1 MIDES
6 INNGEVTFI
15 NSNTLGNGTI
25 LSRRAGNNYVW
36 IAEWEAGTEFYSGTS
51 QKPVEKRMLFTAGGS
66 SGQESGSLNLT
77 ETGKIVFLNSV
88 SYMLGVANKA
98 KIYYPTNNAQDIEF
112 NPILSWIPGI
122 STDTHNVFFSSD
134 FNDVKD
140 ATISDPLGATVSI
153 GQPLD
158 ANTFDPGSLEFGK
171 KYYWRVDEVN
181 DSSEAYKG
189 QVWSFTVEREALDLP
204 FANFEKVTAISSAA
218 KSDAN
223 DTVNGYGLGVDANF
237 PDQHSNG
244 IGSWVSSGNDDP
256 NNVWIQYDFDKQ
268 YKIHQMLVWNY
279 NQNLLT
285 SKGFNEVL
293 VQYSEDGNTWIDM
306 PEITKFEKAP
316 GKAYYDVHDSNN
328 VFDFN
333 DVIVKS
339 VRITALS
346 NYGTSKAYGL
356 SEVRFTYI
364 PVRAR
369 IPSPADG
376 TENVAFGTTF
386 KWRNGREALSHKF
399 YIGTDKDAVTNGTVT
414 AVSLNT
420 NSYSPNLS
428 LGNTYYWRVDELN
441 TNMDPSVW
449 QGNVWSFTTPSTILV
464 EGFENGYGNDTAA
477 NAVFL
482 TWKDSGELGNSSEN
496 GSYMGRRSEPFLD
509 TINHSG
515 GHSAPMEYD
524 NTSVS
529 YSEVVAETSKLQN
542 GSNWS
547 LGNPGALVIWF
558 MSDANDVNEPA
569 LDRLYVKIDST
580 KKVYN
585 GTASIRRAVWTKWE
599 IPLAGISLG
608 NVATMTIGVERINS
622 ATGST
627 GTIYLDD
634 IMLTQVSPL
643 PPAPVNPGTDGL
655 LAKYSMENNVQDS
668 SGNGLNGTL
677 TGLAN
682 GGLAYVDG
690 MAGFGKA
697 LVFDGNDDCVDLG
710 KPDAFNFE
718 GSFSI
723 SLWAKASAWSTGWGN
738 VMISNRGETT
748 GGGWQIRRYTN
759 NNICFTTRG
768 VSNDDTNT
776 EFNLALNEWDNIT
789 CVYDS
794 EAHTKSI
801 YINGVLDRT
810 VSLTGEVTKVT
821 ATTTKTY
828 IGARSNSGN
837 TGLDTGTFF
846 KGALDQII
854 IYNRALSAGEAAY
867 LAAPTN

>member
-1 MIDES
+1 M
-6 INNGEVTFI
+6 
-15 NSNTLGNGTI
+15 LH
-25 LSRRAGNNYVW
+25 
-36 IAEWEAGTEFYSGTS
+36 
-51 QKPVEKRMLFTAGGS
+51 QK
-66 SGQESGSLNLT
+66 QE
-77 ETGKIVFLNSV
+77 
-88 SYMLGVANKA
+88 
-98 KIYYPTNNAQDIEF
+98 Q
-112 NPILSWIPGI
+112 
-122 STDTHNVFFSSD
+122 
-134 FNDVKD
+134 
-140 ATISDPLGATVSI
+140 
-153 GQPLD
+153 
-158 ANTFDPGSLEFGK
+158 
-171 KYYWRVDEVN
+171 
-181 DSSEAYKG
+181 YKG
-189 QVWSFTVEREALDLP
+189 NIWSFTTEKEALDMT
-204 FANFEKVTAISSAA
+204 FANIAKVTAISSAD

-268 YKIHQMLVWNY
+268 YRIHQMLVWNY

-386 KWRNGREALSHKF
+386 KWRNGREALSHNI
-399 YIGTDKDAVTNGTVT
+399 YIDTNEVKVTNGTVT

-464 EGFENGYGNDTAA
+464 EGFEKGYGNDTAA

-529 YSEVVAETSKLQN
+529 YSEVVADTSKLQN
-542 GSNWS
+542 GSDWS
-547 LGNPGALVIWF
+547 LGNPSTLTIWF
-558 MSDANDVNEPA
+558 RGDPNITEAGNQQ
-569 LDRLYVKIDST
+569 LYCKIGST
-580 KKVYN
+580 KKIYA
-585 GTASIRRAVWTKWE
+585 GSIDVLKQDIWRQWD
-599 IPLAGISLG
+599 ISLSG
-608 NVATMTIGVERINS
+608 INLTNVPTIAIGVEKIG
-622 ATGST
+622 ATGVK
-627 GTIYLDD
+627 GVIWLDD
-634 IMLTQVSPL
+634 IMLSRETPL
-643 PPAPVNPGTDGL
+643 VAYPDIFIEAEAYNTISAPMEVNNVYPGASGGEYINVKNGTPDSSTAPPADGYTTYQVNLTGGKYVIWGRVSIPVTNQDAFWVKVDG
-655 LAKYSMENNVQDS
+655 ATSDVQLDS
-668 SGNGLNGTL
+668 SGWCKWN
-677 TGLAN
+677 AIP
-682 GGLAYVDG
+682 
-690 MAGFGKA
+690 AGA
-697 LVFDGNDDCVDLG
+697 AWHWDDVH
-710 KPDAFNFE
+710 
-718 GSFSI
+718 
-723 SLWAKASAWSTGWGN
+723 STQDDS
-738 VMISNRGETT
+738 SNP
-748 GGGWQIRRYTN
+748 
-759 NNICFTTRG
+759 
-768 VSNDDTNT
+768 
-776 EFNLALNEWDNIT
+776 
-789 CVYDS
+789 
-794 EAHTKSI
+794 
-801 YINGVLDRT
+801 T
-810 VSLTGEVTKVT
+810 VTWTIPAG
-821 ATTTKTY
+821 TTTITVAY
-828 IGARSNSGN
+828 RDSDTANPPR
-837 TGLDTGTFF
+837 LD
-846 KGALDQII
+846 ALLIQKV
-854 IYNRALSAGEAAY
+854 GE
-867 LAAPTN
+867 